1 MIKRWIGIVCI
12 YLGVLTHEAIAQE
25 QEGRSAVLLTGMVLD
40 ADTRSPMPYVNI
52 RIRNTV
58 YGAASDSNGYFS
70 LFISP
75 GETLL
80 FSSFGYSDAQFIMPP
95 DVTRDNYS
103 LIQLMREKTILLSE
117 VVIFPWPSVDQFKEA
132 FLDVEPQRN
141 MDDLIR
147 EVQFQT
153 LKDSRD
159 NQLSE
164 YEADQRRYQRLYE
177 IHQIFPP
184 NNFLNPMRW
193 NQFIRGVT
201 TGENEEED

>member
-12 YLGVLTHEAIAQE
+12 FLGVFTHEAIAQE
-25 QEGRSAVLLTGMVLD
+25 QEVRSAVLLTGMVLD

-75 GETLL
+75 GDTLL
-80 FSSFGYSDAQFIMPP
+80 FSSIGYSDAQFIMPP